1 MCDGNVQS
9 VSLQDERDRKKNSNF
24 RELKAI
30 LFALQSFCSHLR
42 NEKVKVSSN
51 SQNAVRIIH
60 VGSPVMELQSS
71 CICME
76 AQWISRDQNTKADY
90 LD

>member
-42 NEKVKVSSN
+42 NEDGHGGRSRLSVAPSLKIVEENYRAKPRNISST
-51 SQNAVRIIH
+51 S
-60 VGSPVMELQSS
+60 
-71 CICME
+71 
-76 AQWISRDQNTKADY
+76 
-90 LD
+90 